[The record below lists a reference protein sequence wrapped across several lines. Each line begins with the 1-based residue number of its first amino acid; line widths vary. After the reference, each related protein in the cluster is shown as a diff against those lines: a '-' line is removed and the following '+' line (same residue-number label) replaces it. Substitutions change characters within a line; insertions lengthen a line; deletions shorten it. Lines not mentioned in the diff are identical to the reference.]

1 MNNYFDSTGL
11 DAYLDRYILTPV
23 LMLPVKSL
31 VQEPVPHGFGTHR
44 FWVGDTVCKRYIRA
58 YREEKTVPI
67 TRNDG
72 KMGFVPR
79 YAFVNRLQMNSR
91 FSDH

>member
-1 MNNYFDSTGL
+1 M
-11 DAYLDRYILTPV
+11 TPV

-44 FWVGDTVCKRYIRA
+44 FWVGDTVCKRHVGA
-58 YREEKTVPI
+58 YREKKTVPI

-72 KMGFVPR
+72 KWALTISEWALSHTML
-79 YAFVNRLQMNSR
+79 RLL
-91 FSDH
+91 